1 MASRLIIGAL
11 LLVTTCTATEKY
23 WIVHEARLIVVG
35 TLHPHPE
42 FIFPWFDGWH
52 IDGTI
57 DVDEVVFGTK
67 PPGPIKYVW
76 TCKYSMCRD
85 WRAIFAYRRLPADM
99 KEKGIWFLKPL
110 DDHTW
115 QPSLYL
121 GYVDLSERAD
131 YLSHLPR

>member
-1 MASRLIIGAL
+1 MASRLIVAAL

-23 WIVHEARLIVVG
+23 SIVGLAKLIVVG

-57 DVDEVVFGTK
+57 DADEVVFGTK
-67 PPGPIKYVW
+67 PSGPIKYEW
-76 TCKYSMCRD
+76 SCKYSMCD
-85 WRAIFAYRRLPADM
+85 SRAIFASRHLPAAL

-115 QPSLYL
+115 QGSVNF
-121 GYVDLSERAD
+121 GYIDLSERAD